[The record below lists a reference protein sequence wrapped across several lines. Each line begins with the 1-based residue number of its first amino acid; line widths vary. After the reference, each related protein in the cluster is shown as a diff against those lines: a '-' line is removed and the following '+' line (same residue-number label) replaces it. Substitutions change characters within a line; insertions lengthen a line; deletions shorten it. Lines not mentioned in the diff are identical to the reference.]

1 MRMFVSGLSAPGR
14 FASVRR
20 PLIFLALAAI
30 VYVGAVH
37 VPELRAADANAL
49 YGFMGLTQ
57 LPGAGHTIELISLF
71 DPAPF
76 AALLLGIVATGVLV
90 GRARAGLLGAG
101 AMLGAE
107 VSAQLLKPLLAMQR
121 DVPFLAPAA
130 WPSGHTTAVMGFA
143 LALAI
148 VAPPRARPYAVAAG
162 ALLTVFTVNALLMV
176 GSHYPSDVLGGL
188 LLASAWGSAAVLAL
202 GERDRDRVSVRG
214 PLLATGALFALFAL
228 AVLPRTGAA
237 VDYAVAN
244 TTFVLSALT
253 IAAAALVLSGSV
265 PAPTGA
271 RRRLPPGSPR
281 ARG

>member
-1 MRMFVSGLSAPGR
+1 
-14 FASVRR
+14 VRR

-71 DPAPF
+71 DPVPF

-90 GRARAGLLGAG
+90 GRIRAGLLGAG

-107 VSAQLLKPLLAMQR
+107 ISAQTLKPLLAMQR
-121 DVPFLAPAA
+121 DVPFLEPAA

-162 ALLTVFTVNALLMV
+162 ALLTVLTVNALLMV

-202 GERDRDRVSVRG
+202 GERDRVSVRG

-237 VDYAVAN
+237 VDYAIAN
-244 TTFVLSALT
+244 TTFALSALT